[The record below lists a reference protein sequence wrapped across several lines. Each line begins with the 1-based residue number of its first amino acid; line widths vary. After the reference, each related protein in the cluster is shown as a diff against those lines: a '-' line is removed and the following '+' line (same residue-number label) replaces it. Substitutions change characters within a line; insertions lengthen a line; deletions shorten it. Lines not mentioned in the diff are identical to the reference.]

1 MVQFHYRC
9 AECKAKY
16 TADRVI
22 YACEQDGANLDVA
35 LDYGAI
41 SAKQTPQRISSNPD
55 RSIWRY
61 EPLLPVYMPPA
72 STGILRGVGG
82 TRFFRAERIQ
92 GDGAGCRVWIK
103 DDTGLPTASLK
114 DRASALVVA
123 FALERGIDRII
134 TASTGNAGVALAGM
148 AAAAGLE
155 AVVVAPANAPV
166 AKVAQILM
174 YGARLVL
181 VRGGYSEA
189 FQLTIKAAREL
200 GWYCRNTGYNPLTSE
215 GKKTVAFEICE
226 QFTQALGEP
235 ADGRWSVPDRILI
248 PVGDGNIISG
258 IHKGFVDLMALG
270 WIERMPKLHGVQA
283 EGSAAIANA
292 WKCGVTHI
300 ESVKADTVA
309 DSISAD
315 SPSDGRRALRAVA
328 DTGGGFSIVSDD
340 EILAAMSDLARK
352 SGVFAEPASAAV
364 YAGWLDLTK
373 RQGIELDEDVVL
385 LMTGHGLKDTEA
397 ALRPTDDVREI
408 EPSVEA
414 LRGALD
420 L

>member
-1 MVQFHYRC
+1 MVEFQYHCSEC
-9 AECKAKY
+9 AAEY
-16 TADRVI
+16 PSDRVT
-22 YACEQDGANLDVA
+22 YTCEQDGANLDVA

-41 SAKQTPQRISSNPD
+41 SAKYTPQSISSNTD
-55 RSIWRY
+55 RSMWRY
-61 EPLLPVYMPPA
+61 EALLPVTIPPA
-72 STGILRGVGG
+72 STGIVRRVGCSP
-82 TRFFRAERIQ
+82 FFRAGRIE
-92 GDGAGCRVWIK
+92 GDGGGGKVWIK
-103 DDTGLPTASLK
+103 DDTSLPTASLK

-174 YGARLVL
+174 YGAKLVL

-189 FQLTIKAAREL
+189 FDLTIRAAREL
-200 GWYCRNTGYNPLTSE
+200 GWYCRNTGYNPLTAE
-215 GKKTVAFEICE
+215 GKKTAALEICE
-226 QFTQALGEP
+226 EFTEQCGRRT
-235 ADGRWSVPDRILI
+235 DGRWSVPDRILV

-258 IHKGFVDLMALG
+258 IHKGFMDLMALG
-270 WIERMPKLHGVQA
+270 WIERMPKLNGVQA

-292 WKCGVTHI
+292 WKRGDKDIKPVR
-300 ESVKADTVA
+300 ADTVA
-309 DSISAD
+309 DSIAAD
-315 SPSDGRRALRAVA
+315 SPSDGSRALRAAA
-328 DTGGGFSIVSDD
+328 DTNGGISTVGDG
-340 EILAAMSDLARK
+340 EIMAAMVRLASK

-364 YAGWLDLTK
+364 YAGWLGLSMG
-373 RQGIELDEDVVL
+373 RGIERGEHVVL

-397 ALRPTDDVREI
+397 ALGSRDDLGEI

-414 LRGALD
+414 LRAVLE
-420 L
+420 